1 MKDFIVKNKKKIL
14 ILAVSI
20 CVIGLSFLIYPLIF
34 TDKKEEIKGV
44 SVNYQDGDTVLIS
57 NISDNYTYEKE
68 ITIKN
73 NNKVKNND
81 ETDFFTRLKKKMLI
95 RLIIQGIT
103 MTVIFVFCLSVK
115 YMNLK
120 IVKNS
125 EICKKIIKEFK
136 KNYSKTNRKEK
147 DELFI

>member
-1 MKDFIVKNKKKIL
+1 MEKVTAKRKLKK
-14 ILAVSI
+14 
-20 CVIGLSFLIYPLIF
+20 SFYSKLEKSNSSSSRPA
-34 TDKKEEIKGV
+34 EIK
-44 SVNYQDGDTVLIS
+44 
-57 NISDNYTYEKE
+57 NIHMDLFENDYINGLYKRNGA
-68 ITIKN
+68 IKN

-115 YMNLK
+115 YMNLN

-136 KNYSKTNRKEK
+136 KNYSK
-147 DELFI
+147 